1 MSKIDLKAELKHLYL
16 PSEKQPAIV
25 DVPAM
30 NFLMIDG
37 QGDPNT
43 AQAYKDSIEA
53 LYAISYT
60 LKFMI
65 KKAKSGTDYVVM
77 PLEGLWWADDMSD
90 FTQLQSKD
98 SWKWT
103 SMIMQPE
110 FVTRDLFHKAVD
122 EVKKK
127 KDLAALPKMRFESYH
142 EGLSAQIMYRGPYSA
157 EGPTI
162 VKLHQFIHDSGCQLR
177 GKHHE
182 IYMSDPRRTAAEK
195 LKTVI
200 RQPMAKS

>member
-1 MSKIDLKAELKHLYL
+1 
-16 PSEKQPAIV
+16 
-25 DVPAM
+25 M

-53 LYAISYT
+53 LYAVSYT
-60 LKFMI
+60 LTFMI
-65 KKAKSGTDYVVM
+65 KKAKPGTDYVVM
-77 PLEGLWWADDMSD
+77 PLEGLWWADNMSD

-98 SWKWT
+98 SWQWT

-110 FVTRDLFHKAVD
+110 FVTRDLFHKSVE

-127 KDLAALPKMRFESYH
+127 KDLAALPKLRFESYH
-142 EGLSAQIMYRGPYSA
+142 EGLSAQIMFRGPYSA

-162 VKLHQFIHDSGCQLR
+162 VKLNQFIHDSGCQLR
-177 GKHHE
+177 A
-182 IYMSDPRRTAAEK
+182 ST
-195 LKTVI
+195 T
-200 RQPMAKS
+200 KST